1 MTDKDQTV
9 NRFKYRTQ
17 IGVAAKDRKGDPRET
32 PSQKME
38 ETFRCQRRK
47 GDPRETPSQ
56 KMEETKA
63 AHDHAPRGKKRRT

>member
-38 ETFRCQRRK
+38 ET
-47 GDPRETPSQ
+47 
-56 KMEETKA
+56 KA
-63 AHDHAPRGKKRRT
+63 AHDHAPQGKRRRT